1 MQPTFYDSFGLT
13 VLEAAACG
21 LPVVTTQ
28 FAEVSELLSDGREGY
43 VLPDPADDA
52 ALAERLRK
60 LSDPAVRRTMGAPPD
75 GSPDNTPS
83 PATASRSPP
92 CIGRSPSGPEHKPP
106 AVYLMNAYTG
116 KRAPPSVYCDIRHT
130 VSFLMAP

>member
-28 FAEVSELLSDGREGY
+28 FAGVSELISDGTDGY

-60 LSDPAVRRTMGAPPD
+60 LSDPAVRRAIGGAARRLAEQHTFAR
-75 GSPDNTPS
+75 NCQQI
-83 PATASRSPP
+83 AALYRE
-92 CIGRSPSGPEHKPP
+92 IAERR
-106 AVYLMNAYTG
+106 G
-116 KRAPPSVYCDIRHT
+116 KRE
-130 VSFLMAP
+130 